1 MSGSLNADCNIVLAG
16 PMGSGKT
23 TVGRLVAERLERE
36 FRDTDRLIEERT
48 GISIVRIFS
57 ERSELYFRALER
69 DVVKEIAGQK
79 NLVVAIGGG
88 TIVSEENRRD
98 LSSDSLLICLL
109 AAPAVLH
116 QRLKGT
122 NHRPLLK
129 GRDLK
134 SRIEEVLRERMSV
147 YRAVEHC
154 IKTDRLTVARAADR
168 IVQIYRAETRSN
180 G

>member
-1 MSGSLNADCNIVLAG
+1 MSGPLNANCNIVLAG

-23 TVGRLVAERLERE
+23 TVGRLVAERLGRE
-36 FRDTDRLIEERT
+36 FKDTDRLIEDRT

-69 DVVKEIAGQK
+69 EVVKEIAEQR

-88 TIVSEENRRD
+88 TIVDEENRRE

-109 AAPAVLH
+109 AATNVLH
-116 QRLKGT
+116 QRLNGT

-129 GRDLK
+129 GRDLRT
-134 SRIEEVLRERMSV
+134 RIEEVLRERMSV

-154 IKTDRLTVARAADR
+154 IETDRLTVESVADR
-168 IVQIYRAETRSN
+168 IVQIYKAEIGSDV
-180 G
+180 